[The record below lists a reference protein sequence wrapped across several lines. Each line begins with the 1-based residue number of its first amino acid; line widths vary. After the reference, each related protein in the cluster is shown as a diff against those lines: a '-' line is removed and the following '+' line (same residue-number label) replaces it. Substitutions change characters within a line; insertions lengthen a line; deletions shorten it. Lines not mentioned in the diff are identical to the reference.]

1 MTTTITTNAKSWF
14 GDSVAIKAADA
25 VPEALALNTY
35 VATQCA
41 VDDGDARRVLVPYI
55 DTDPVAATVKE
66 GAEITAGDP
75 VLDELSFPT
84 VKVGLLHTLS
94 NEAMRAV
101 TEGTATKGSVSASEQ
116 LSNSLQRAVTAKL
129 DALML
134 TTPAPVTG
142 SSDSQ
147 PAAAAEYPTAGL
159 AVLGGAVQGGTIS
172 SDLSPL
178 LDAIAQI
185 TENGANPTAIVVAPT
200 AWAKIL
206 KLTAKDGRPLLG
218 GDVQVATAL
227 QLFGLPVVINSHM
240 PADGVLVV
248 DSTNVFAAVTDLNVS
263 VDSSAAF
270 KNDSSMIRV
279 TARIG
284 WGVARPKRCAILN
297 VK

>member
-1 MTTTITTNAKSWF
+1 MSFTTVTSNAKSWF
-14 GDSVAIKAADA
+14 ADAVAIKAADA

-66 GAEITAGDP
+66 GAEITTGDP
-75 VLDELSFPT
+75 TLDELSFPT

-101 TEGTATKGSVSASEQ
+101 TEGTSTKGSVSASEQ
-116 LSNSLQRAVTAKL
+116 LSTSLLRAVTAKL
-129 DALML
+129 DSLML
-134 TTPAPVTG
+134 TTPAP
-142 SSDSQ
+142 SSKDD
-147 PAAAAEYPTAGL
+147 PAAEYPAAGL
-159 AVLGGAVQGGTIS
+159 AVMNGAVQGGTID
-172 SDLSPL
+172 SDLTPL
-178 LDAIAQI
+178 LDAIATI
-185 TENGANPTAIVVAPT
+185 TENGATPTAIVMAPT

-240 PADGVLVV
+240 PANGVLVV
-248 DSTNVFAAVTDLNVS
+248 DSTNVFAAVTDLAVA
-263 VDSSAAF
+263 VDGSAAF

-284 WGVARPKRCAILN
+284 WGVARPNRHAILS

>member
-1 MTTTITTNAKSWF
+1 MATTITTNAKSWF

-101 TEGTATKGSVSASEQ
+101 TEGTATSGSVSASEQ

-134 TTPAPVTG
+134 TTPAPVNSGT
-142 SSDSQ
+142 DSQ
-147 PAAAAEYPTAGL
+147 PTAAEYPTAGL
-159 AVLGGAVQGGTIS
+159 AVMTGAVQGGTIGT
-172 SDLSPL
+172 DLSPL

-227 QLFGLPVVINSHM
+227 QLFGLPVVINAHM

-248 DSTNVFAAVTDLNVS
+248 DSSNVFAAVTDLNVS

-284 WGVARPKRCAILN
+284 WGVARPKRSAILS